1 MVNLTHPELAEIRN
15 ETLPTASL
23 DALKE
28 LRNRL
33 CDSASSDYQLQSH
46 QKFLRRVLS
55 PDDPTRNL
63 LMVHGTGVGKCHG
76 RGTSVLMYDG
86 SKKLVEDVDVGDILM
101 GDDSTPRTVE
111 SLARG
116 RDQMYR
122 ITGVK
127 GDSYVVNS
135 EHVLCLQHTSTR
147 NVVTELTVKEFL
159 KKSNKIQRNLKGYR
173 TSVDFI
179 TKAVDFDPYILGVW
193 LGDGSQR
200 DPVITSQDAAILH
213 YLRDFCQRNNS
224 VLTFQSRYTYRVSA
238 VSGECENV
246 FLNFLKKYDLINNKH
261 VPDDYKINSR
271 EIRLQVLAGL
281 IDTDGYLINGT
292 YEIIQKSEQLANDIV
307 FLARSVGLA
316 TTTRLAEKSCIYK
329 GERVSGL
336 YYRTFISGDTDMI
349 PVKIL
354 RKKASPRTQIKDV
367 LRYGITVSG
376 LGEDDYFGFTLN
388 GNHRYV
394 LGDFTVT
401 HNSCTAIQIAE
412 EYILRPEFQE
422 KKVLVVAGP
431 AVQSNFKTEIFDI
444 NRVSLDKTEAL
455 LSSKQCTGRR
465 YLDMLLRIEADPK
478 QWKVPETR
486 IRLGTLADRIISE
499 FYEFA
504 GYSSFGAMIN
514 KKFLDLK
521 PADAE
526 KWVHDTFD
534 NRLLIVDEAHN
545 LREGSSEMKT
555 VSTALET
562 LVKTAD
568 GLVLVLLTAT
578 PMYDTHEEIIF
589 YMNLFLWN
597 DRRQPLNKKILPGEF
612 LMADGSIKA
621 SKEQE
626 FRDWAQRYVSYV
638 KGENP
643 FTFPFRLPAPELEGL
658 PEPLTGFTGLEI
670 GAATR
675 TKYLTIT
682 ASTVAGGQKKI
693 IDGSTGKDEDE
704 EARKALIIPTISVL
718 PGNKPYGEVLR
729 ASGAQWQYTVE
740 PFLTPEA
747 LPGVSAKFVTI
758 IQQIEASKGVV
769 LVYSNYVERGARLFA
784 MALEEHGYTP
794 VSGPNLLENAAY
806 KGKSKGEYMLLSS
819 EVSTPQTNALL
830 ALARSE
836 RNVNGEKVRVIVTTP
851 RISEGVNF
859 RYVRQ
864 VHLLDPWWNMSR
876 IEQVIGRALRTCS
889 HQALPFEEQNCSV
902 YLHVLRSDT
911 EHECFDEYTYRTKV
925 EEKGVKIARVRRLL
939 EESAMDCPMQTSL
952 NTLPLDWKNLEVP
965 QKRSEGAAEV
975 KFVLKDMM
983 APVFSD
989 GEPAQCRVKTSEPDE
1004 GYVRP
1009 LSTYFDVRDEVF
1021 NKLGKLFIDK
1031 PIWDRQELFSALKYQ
1046 REVVVF
1052 LLQNAIRTGFKFKDS
1067 FGRPSLLQSR
1077 GDLYSLTP
1085 IENGTIVERTTQT
1098 PTRRDAPIETVVPEE
1113 PKQVGE
1119 LPDLA
1124 KQVAELNFK
1133 DTSLVE
1139 ATPPEGADAK
1149 ARAKIRD
1156 ANKKVQEQAQLVDQF
1171 SQRIK
1176 VDFAAVLPGY
1186 VFDRL
1191 SREDKL
1197 AYLRSP
1203 AATTLPFADRLR
1215 VPGTEILV
1223 MGKDDYDPADPIG
1236 DDRTAVQE
1244 WEKALNDRY
1253 AVDNDK
1259 MIGTMKDGKFLIG
1272 KFEEKEGVFK
1282 RIHGVK
1288 RDVPIVCGTGS
1299 NTTEQVKKL
1308 AKYTDIRQR
1317 GIPDIPKKCTWTQ
1330 CDIMELLAREQ
1341 NNIVWYTPE
1350 EMDVLTKLKTKTK
1363 AKNNE

>member
-15 ETLPTASL
+15 ENLPAASL

-28 LRNRL
+28 LRTRL
-33 CDSASSDYQLQSH
+33 CNNAGSEYELQSH

-55 PDDPTRNL
+55 PDSSTRNL

-76 RGTSVLMYDG
+76 RGTPVLMYNG
-86 SKKLVEDVDVGDILM
+86 TKKLVEDVVEGDILM

-122 ITGVK
+122 ITSVK

-135 EHVLCLQHTSTR
+135 EHILCLQHTSTR
-147 NVVTELTVKEFL
+147 NVVTELSVVDFL
-159 KKSNKIQRNLKGYR
+159 KRSEKDQRNLKGYR
-173 TSVDFI
+173 TAVDFQGTSI
-179 TKAVDFDPYILGVW
+179 EFDPYILGVW

-213 YLRDFCQRNNS
+213 YLRDFCSRNNS
-224 VLTFQSRYTYRVSA
+224 VLTFQSHYSYRISA
-238 VSGECENV
+238 ISKKHENI
-246 FLNFLKKYDLINNKH
+246 FLNFLKQHDLIDNKH
-261 VPDDYKINSR
+261 VPNEYKINSR
-271 EIRLQVLAGL
+271 EVRLQVLAGL
-281 IDTDGYLINGT
+281 LDTDGYLINGT
-292 YEIIQKSEQLANDIV
+292 YEITQKSQQLADDIV
-307 FLARSVGLA
+307 FLARSLGLA
-316 TTTRLAEKSCIYK
+316 TTTRPVEKSCVYK

-336 YYRTFISGDTDMI
+336 YYRTFISGDIDMV

-354 RKKASPRTQIKDV
+354 RKKAAPRTQIKDV
-367 LRYGITVSG
+367 LRYGITVTP

-444 NRVSLDKTEAL
+444 NRVSLDKTESL

-465 YLDMLLRIEADPK
+465 YLDMLMRIEADPK
-478 QWKVPETR
+478 QWKVPDTR
-486 IRLGTLADRIISE
+486 IRLGTLADRIIGE

-504 GYSSFGAMIN
+504 GYSSFGALIN

-526 KWVHDTFD
+526 KWVHETFD
-534 NRLLIVDEAHN
+534 NRLLIIDEAHN

-562 LVKTAD
+562 LVKTAE

-597 DRRQPLNKKILPGEF
+597 DRKQPLNKKILPGEF
-612 LMADGSIKA
+612 LLADGSIKT
-621 SKEQE
+621 SKEQA
-626 FRDWAQRYVSYV
+626 FRDWAQTYVSYV

-643 FTFPFRLPAPELEGL
+643 FTFPFRLPAPEIDGL
-658 PEPLTGFTGLEI
+658 PEPSTGFTGLQI
-670 GAATR
+670 GAASKS
-675 TKYLTIT
+675 KYLTVT
-682 ASTVAGGQKKI
+682 PSTVTGGQKKL
-693 IDGSTGKDEDE
+693 IDGATGKDDE
-704 EARKALIIPTISVL
+704 EARMALMIPTISVL
-718 PGNKPYGEVLR
+718 PGNKEFAEVFR
-729 ASGAQWQYTVE
+729 ASGTQWQYTGE
-740 PFLTPEA
+740 PCLTPEK
-747 LPGVSAKFVTI
+747 LPGVSAKFVTVLK
-758 IQQIEASKGVV
+758 QIEESKGVI
-769 LVYSNYVERGARLFA
+769 LVYSNYVERGSRLFA

-794 VSGPNLLENAAY
+794 ASGPSLLENPAY
-806 KGKSKGEYMLLSS
+806 KGKSKGEYILLSS

-830 ALARSE
+830 QLARSD

-911 EHECFDEYTYRTKV
+911 EQECFDEYTYRTKV

-939 EESAMDCPMQTSL
+939 EESAMDCPIQTSL
-952 NTLPLDWKNLEVP
+952 NTLPEDWKNLEVP
-965 QKRSEGAAEV
+965 QRRSEGAKEA
-975 KFVLKDMM
+975 KLMLKDMM

-989 GEPAQCRVKTSEPDE
+989 GDAAQCRVKPSEPE
-1004 GYVRP
+1004 EYVRP

-1021 NKLGKLFIDK
+1021 TKLGKLFIDK
-1031 PIWDRQELFSALKYQ
+1031 PIWDREELFAALKMYQ
-1046 REVVVF
+1046 RDVVVF

-1077 GDLYSLTP
+1077 GDLYSLNP
-1085 IENGTIVERTTQT
+1085 SAENGTIVERTTQ
-1098 PTRRDAPIETVVPEE
+1098 PPVHGDAPIEAIETEKE
-1113 PKQVGE
+1113 TGE

-1124 KQVAELNFK
+1124 KLVEQLDLK
-1133 DTSLVE
+1133 DTSLVVTE
-1139 ATPPEGADAK
+1139 VPAGLEGKERSK
-1149 ARAKIRD
+1149 ARD
-1156 ANKKVQEQAQLVDQF
+1156 AQRRAQEQIQVVDQF
-1171 SQRIK
+1171 AGRIK

-1186 VFDRL
+1186 MFDRL
-1191 SREDKL
+1191 TREQKIMI
-1197 AYLRSP
+1197 LRSP
-1203 AATTLPFADRLR
+1203 ASKDLPFADRLR

-1223 MGKDDYDPADPIG
+1223 LGKDDYDPPDPIG

-1244 WEKALNDRY
+1244 WVKAVTERY
-1253 AVDNDK
+1253 AADNDK
-1259 MIGTMKDGKFLIG
+1259 MVATLKDGKFSIG
-1272 KFEEKEGVFK
+1272 KFEEKDGVFK

-1299 NTTEQVKKL
+1299 NGTAEVNKL
-1308 AKYTDIRQR
+1308 AMYIDIRKR
-1317 GIPDIPKKCTWTQ
+1317 GIPDIPKKTTWTR
-1330 CDIMELLAREQ
+1330 CDIAELLAREQ

-1350 EMDVLTKLKTKTK
+1350 EMDVLTKLKTKTS
-1363 AKNNE
+1363 E